1 MLLQRPVAI
10 SFLLLFLLSG
20 RRLHNK
26 RVVVDID
33 VGRGLDIEDGAALV
47 VISDHG
53 VVRWSSQEICMGLT
67 DHYASLLGVQPVGIG
82 VAPTSLLLTLT
93 RPGQLRPEVDDVVA
107 ADGPH
112 SRLLSL
118 LVISGSVTLLLVPHK
133 RGLLAICRHSLHHC
147 SVDFN
152 VF

>member
-1 MLLQRPVAI
+1 
-10 SFLLLFLLSG
+10 
-20 RRLHNK
+20 
-26 RVVVDID
+26 
-33 VGRGLDIEDGAALV
+33 
-47 VISDHG
+47 
-53 VVRWSSQEICMGLT
+53 MGLT

-93 RPGQLRPEVDDVVA
+93 RPGQLRPEIDHVITT
-107 ADGPH
+107 DGPH

-118 LVISGSVTLLLVPHK
+118 LVVSGSVTLLLIPHK
-133 RGLLAICRHSLHHC
+133 WRLLAICRHSLHNC